1 MAERSKPATPE
12 DEAAVDGIFAA
23 ELSPISSKSLRR
35 GTSPP
40 RVDESFI
47 RDILQ
52 PSMASA
58 IYDKENMPVGSDKDA
73 HGLDAIMEGV
83 LE

>member
-12 DEAAVDGIFAA
+12 DKAAIDGIFTIDF
-23 ELSPISSKSLRR
+23 SPISSES
-35 GTSPP
+35 P

-52 PSMASA
+52 PSMARA
-58 IYDKENMPVGSDKDA
+58 IYDKEYVPVRSDKDA
-73 HGLDAIMEGV
+73 HGLDADIGGV

>member
-1 MAERSKPATPE
+1 MDEQSKPATPE
-12 DEAAVDGIFAA
+12 DKAAVDGIFAIDF
-23 ELSPISSKSLRR
+23 SPTSE
-35 GTSPP
+35 SPP

-58 IYDKENMPVGSDKDA
+58 IYDNKYVLVGSDKDA
-73 HGLDAIMEGV
+73 HGLDANIGGV

>member
-1 MAERSKPATPE
+1 MDEQSTPATPE
-12 DEAAVDGIFAA
+12 DKSAVDGIFAIDF
-23 ELSPISSKSLRR
+23 SPISSE
-35 GTSPP
+35 SPP
-40 RVDESFI
+40 GMDESFI

-58 IYDKENMPVGSDKDA
+58 IYDNKYVLVGSDKDA
-73 HGLDAIMEGV
+73 HGLDANIGGV

>member
-1 MAERSKPATPE
+1 MDEQSKPATPE
-12 DEAAVDGIFAA
+12 DKAGVDGIFAID
-23 ELSPISSKSLRR
+23 LSSTSSE
-35 GTSPP
+35 SPP

-58 IYDKENMPVGSDKDA
+58 IYDNKYVLVGSDKDA
-73 HGLDAIMEGV
+73 HGGLMPI
-83 LE
+83 